1 MGQFT
6 WWEETTC
13 PEGELSIAI
22 REPGSPCVP
31 VTGMTVGWRHKLSA
45 EVWAI
50 NLVGLHDLVLL
61 LKIELTFGLMHY
73 HINLLFT
80 NLFRIYCSEL
90 RTRE

>member
-1 MGQFT
+1 MCQ
-6 WWEETTC
+6 
-13 PEGELSIAI
+13 EGELSTAI
-22 REPGSPCVP
+22 REPGTLCVP
-31 VTGMTVGWRHKLSA
+31 VTGMTVGWRHKSSA

-50 NLVGLHDLVLL
+50 DLVGLHVIVLL